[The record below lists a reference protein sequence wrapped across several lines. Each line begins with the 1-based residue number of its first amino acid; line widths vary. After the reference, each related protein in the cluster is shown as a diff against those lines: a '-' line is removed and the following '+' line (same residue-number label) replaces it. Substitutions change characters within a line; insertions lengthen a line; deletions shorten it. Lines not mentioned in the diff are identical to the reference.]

1 MKDKKVKS
9 EILIIEE
16 KDLKKVLRS
25 KRIEIE
31 KVGSVIIGRESL
43 RVEVENDGL
52 IVGIEKREGRME
64 EEIIEIDEM
73 EDKVRE
79 EEENEEIIEIRKLGL
94 RERLEEERSIIGRVN
109 IGGRRRELGG
119 EGIDEIIERMK
130 VEIGE
135 KIGKVLGVIGSKDWK
150 EGIGEENGFKN
161 EKVLRIMR
169 K

>member
-135 KIGKVLGVIGSKDWK
+135 KIGKVLGVIGSKD
-150 EGIGEENGFKN
+150 
-161 EKVLRIMR
+161 
-169 K
+169 